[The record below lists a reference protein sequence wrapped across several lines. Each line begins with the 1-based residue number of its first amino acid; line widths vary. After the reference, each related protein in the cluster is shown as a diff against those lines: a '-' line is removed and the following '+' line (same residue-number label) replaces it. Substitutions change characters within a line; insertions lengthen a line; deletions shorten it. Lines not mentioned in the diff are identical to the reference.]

1 MKLWFSVLRMKN
13 KIFSLSMDGKVH
25 ELENELRNNIQGIN
39 DKADLDYSPLAIAAA
54 RGHKD
59 VVKLLLANGAIT
71 NTQDQKGNT
80 PLHYASENN
89 SLEIAELLLA
99 HGADLNIQN
108 NSGNQALWTAT
119 FSAADGDQ
127 NKIALVKFLL
137 DNGAD
142 KEHLNNVGKKPA
154 DIAHKIGVTALIELL
169 A

>member
-1 MKLWFSVLRMKN
+1 MKN
-13 KIFSLSMDGKVH
+13 KIFSLSMDGKVQ
-25 ELENELRNNIQGIN
+25 ELENELKNDTQGIN
-39 DKADLDYSPLAIAAA
+39 DKADLDYSPLAIAVA

-59 VVKLLLANGAIT
+59 VVKLLLANGAVA

-89 SLEIAELLLA
+89 SMEIAELLLA

-127 NKIALVKFLL
+127 NKIPLVKLL
-137 DNGAD
+137 LQNGAD
-142 KEHLNNVGKKPA
+142 KQHLNNVGKKPV
-154 DIAHKIGVTALIELL
+154 DIANKIGVPALIELL